1 MTDIRTR
8 LISLGGHALS
18 SMWRNLASALTA
30 RDGRGQAGA
39 CTTTMRASPE
49 QAGAIINNV
58 FGPVRDPP

>member
-1 MTDIRTR
+1 MTDIRTL
-8 LISLGGHALS
+8 LISLGGHALAI
-18 SMWRNLASALTA
+18 MWRNLVSALIA

-58 FGPVRDPP
+58 FGPVGDPP